1 MADGE
6 NMATR
11 AIRYDKIELNSNRE
25 VRDALSWLNYNHN
38 DTVISQPLREACEY
52 EITHA
57 GDSAQDFQQTINNM
71 RTQRHYAHNY
81 YEVIG
86 QVYGHLIP
94 HLIHIE
100 MQNHG
105 FHSIMRDSMTEMRD
119 YAKANATRHP
129 HYADQTHF
137 DGHSDQTYM
146 DMFFALNGEM
156 NKIASSVNAKYFP
169 PKIYNNG
176 GYGTGGIVKANLNYN
191 IVSPE
196 TTDEQIENWVNIQTG
211 NWGHIWRQ
219 NTYYFLRGGHGQNN
233 IHQYP
238 QIPADVMEGFMEHL
252 MENHPILALMIAKNN
267 QIFIDNPQAQ
277 SIGHSW
283 TSKNRSDD
291 CWFKEAYDQVDK
303 KNTTVFA
310 PPVNLFGQHIPSL
323 TDMLD
328 VFDTMKA
335 DLLQFLDDIQP
346 VLKSKKDAQQALQ
359 DKTDESAEKA
369 MAMVIQKLLDDPATL
384 EVGTAIVGH
393 IAGIATLPIDMSGFA
408 GGVLPYTYHDFER
421 KEDIQTHL
429 YPHHLQGVIP
439 LTAFTLTDEVQGKLY
454 EAYRKQLDSYRANH
468 ANRCAQL
475 ARQIA
480 QATTRHDAE
489 VATLTEA
496 FAEYQAQV

>member
-1 MADGE
+1 
-6 NMATR
+6 MATR
-11 AIRYDKIELNSNRE
+11 AIRTNKIDFSNTNRAA
-25 VRDALSWLNYNHN
+25 DALHWLRYSHN
-38 DTVISQPLREACEY
+38 DMVISQPLREACEY
-52 EITHA
+52 GLTHA
-57 GDSAQDFQQTINNM
+57 GDSAQDYQQKLNDM
-71 RTQRHYAHNY
+71 RNQHHYTDNY
-81 YEVIG
+81 YQVMN
-86 QVYGHLIP
+86 QVYAHLIP
-94 HLIHIE
+94 HLIHVE

-105 FHSIMRDSMTEMRD
+105 LVSLMRDKLTEMRD
-119 YAKANATRHP
+119 YAKANATTHP
-129 HYADQTHF
+129 HYGNLYF
-137 DGHSDQTYM
+137 DGRNDQTYM
-146 DMFFALNGEM
+146 DIFFALSSEM
-156 NKIASSVNAKYFP
+156 SKVAEEVNTKYFP
-169 PKIYNNG
+169 MPNANQPYHNSIVQAKLS
-176 GYGTGGIVKANLNYN
+176 YGIIN
-191 IVSPE
+191 PE
-196 TTDEQIENWVNIQTG
+196 TTDEQIENWANIQTG

-219 NTYYFLRGGHGQNN
+219 NSYYMLRGGHGQNN

-238 QIPADVMEGFMEHL
+238 TVPADIMETFMDNL
-252 MENHPILALMIAKNN
+252 TENQPVLTLMIAKNH
-267 QIFIDNPQAQ
+267 QLFLDNPHVK
-277 SIGHSW
+277 SMGHSW

-291 CWFKEAYDQVDK
+291 CWFKDEADQVTK

-310 PPVNLFGQHIPSL
+310 PPHTFFGKHTPSFL
-323 TDMLD
+323 GMLGWMD
-328 VFDTMKA
+328 GLKA
-335 DLLQFLDDIQP
+335 DFVQFLDDIQP
-346 VLKSKKDAQQALQ
+346 VLKSKKDARQALQ

-429 YPHHLQGVIP
+429 YPYHLQGAIP

-454 EAYRKQLDSYRANH
+454 EAYRKELDSYRANH

-496 FAEYQAQV
+496 FTEYQAQV